1 MPRPVDHK
9 SIRSVAARLG
19 RSATSLHRAIRSGS
33 VDADDLERSAAAW
46 NAACPKAER
55 PVPGSAEAKARA
67 RVDKARADLLELRVQ
82 KERGRLVDREK
93 TLATLFEAAKMT
105 REAIEQWPAQ
115 EAAPIA
121 ARLGLDDPHLVEN
134 VLAESLHDLLVRT
147 VEQMKREL

>member
-19 RSATSLHRAIRSGS
+19 RSATSLHRAIRSGL

-46 NAACPKAER
+46 NAAYPKAER
-55 PVPGSAEAKARA
+55 PVPGSAEAKA